1 MTVVKKVVLLIS
13 FYSLPAFALS
23 NLVAQ
28 ASWLLPLLMILTLVM
43 AGLWQRTERQRQ
55 RLQQQL
61 DLQPL
66 TPDSFRL
73 LHDEITGFPNKLA
86 LEQQLE
92 VLLRRQPSQHFSLLL
107 LKIKD
112 FEQINKVLGHSNS
125 NLLLTQIA
133 SRINQQLIQ
142 EPDVLQ
148 LEWQDQHA
156 SVVHLG
162 GVDFAAWVSA
172 SRKQHL
178 AEYLAQRIEHEVP
191 EPLLIHG
198 CGVEYRIASGVAHY
212 PQHGTLL
219 NDLLDKA
226 HQALQQHLWRYSD
239 TQVFSEEMQTY
250 TDDKLT
256 MMSQLSLAISQCE
269 LQLDVQPQIQLA
281 DQQVLA
287 AEVLLRWQHPER
299 GLLAPKDFL
308 PLAESMGMIYPLT
321 QWVLQQSIQVMQQLK
336 ADGMNIALAVN
347 LASRDLMQVE
357 LVEQLQQMLEEAEV
371 DAKLLILEIKE
382 DALLTEPDKALHVL
396 NRLHQLGVQLALD
409 DFGTGFSSLGYLRQ
423 LPIQQVKVDCSF
435 IAGLHRSET
444 QAAVTGAI
452 LDVAKNLQLVV
463 VAEGIEE
470 QAVAD
475 RLKQMGCHRG
485 QGFLYSRPFALHGL
499 PAWVKQYQHHHK
511 R

>member
-1 MTVVKKVVLLIS
+1 MVKKVVLLIS
-13 FYSLPAFALS
+13 IGVWPVYGLS
-23 NLVAQ
+23 HLTDQ
-28 ASWLLPLLMILTLVM
+28 ANRLLPLLLIVLLVVT
-43 AGLWQRTERQRQ
+43 GLWQRSEQQRKK
-55 RLQQQL
+55 LQQRL

-73 LHDEITGFPNKLA
+73 LHDEITGYPNKLA

-107 LKIKD
+107 MKIKD
-112 FEQINKVLGHSNS
+112 FEQINKILGHSNS

-133 SRINQQLIQ
+133 SRINQHLIS

-148 LEWQDQHA
+148 LEWQGQYA

-162 GVDFAAWVSA
+162 GVDFAAWVNA
-172 SRKQHL
+172 GRKQHL

-191 EPLLIHG
+191 EPLLVHG
-198 CGVEYRIASGVAHY
+198 CGIEYRIASGVAHY

-219 NDLLDKA
+219 NDLLNKA

-239 TQVFSEEMQTY
+239 TQVFSEDMQTY

-256 MMSQLSLAISQCE
+256 MMSQLSLAISERQ
-269 LQLDVQPQIQLA
+269 LQLDVQPQVQLA

-308 PLAESMGMIYPLT
+308 PIAESMGMIYPLT
-321 QWVLQQSIQVMQQLK
+321 QWVLQQTILVMQQLK
-336 ADGMNIALAVN
+336 QQGFSIALAVN

-357 LVEQLQQMLEEAEV
+357 LVEQLQHMLEDADV
-371 DAKLLILEIKE
+371 DPKLLILEIKE
-382 DALLTEPDKALHVL
+382 DALLIEPEKALNVL
-396 NRLHQLGVQLALD
+396 NRLNQLGVQLALD

-475 RLKQMGCHRG
+475 KLKQMGCHRG

-499 PAWVKQYQHHHK
+499 PAWIKQYQHHHQ

>member
-1 MTVVKKVVLLIS
+1 MKKVVVLMS
-13 FYSLPAFALS
+13 VSVWPVYALS
-23 NLVAQ
+23 HLVQQ
-28 ASWLLPLLMILTLVM
+28 ANWLLPLLLIATLVL
-43 AGLWQRTERQRQ
+43 AALWQRAERQR
-55 RLQQQL
+55 RKLQQQL

-73 LHDEITGFPNKLA
+73 LHDEITGYPNKLA

-133 SRINQQLIQ
+133 SRINQHLIS

-148 LEWQDQHA
+148 LEWQGQYA

-198 CGVEYRIASGVAHY
+198 CGIEYRIASGVAHY

-256 MMSQLSLAISQCE
+256 MMSQLSVAISQRQ
-269 LQLDVQPQIQLA
+269 LQLDVQPQVQLA

-287 AEVLLRWQHPER
+287 AEVLLRWQHPDR

-308 PLAESMGMIYPLT
+308 PMAEEIGMIYPLT
-321 QWVLQQSIQVMQQLK
+321 QWVLQQSIQIMQQLK
-336 ADGMNIALAVN
+336 QDGFSIALAVN

-357 LVEQLQQMLEEAEV
+357 LVEQLQQMLEAADV
-371 DAKLLILEIKE
+371 DPKLLILEIKE
-382 DALLTEPDKALHVL
+382 DALLIEPGKALNVL
-396 NRLHQLGVQLALD
+396 NRLSQLGVQLALD

-435 IAGLHRSET
+435 IAGLHRSDT

-452 LDVAKNLQLVV
+452 LDVARNLQLVV

-475 RLKQMGCHRG
+475 KLKQMGCHRG
-485 QGFLYSRPFALHGL
+485 QGFLFSRPFALHGL
-499 PAWVKQYQHHHK
+499 PAWIKQYQHH
-511 R
+511 RQR

>member
-1 MTVVKKVVLLIS
+1 MKKVVVLMS
-13 FYSLPAFALS
+13 VSVWPVYALS
-23 NLVAQ
+23 HLVQQ
-28 ASWLLPLLMILTLVM
+28 ANWLLPLLLIATLVL
-43 AGLWQRTERQRQ
+43 AALWQRAERQR
-55 RLQQQL
+55 RKLQQQL

-73 LHDEITGFPNKLA
+73 LHDEITGYPNKLA

-133 SRINQQLIQ
+133 SRINQHLIS

-148 LEWQDQHA
+148 LEWQGQYA

-198 CGVEYRIASGVAHY
+198 CGIEYRIASGVAHY

-239 TQVFSEEMQTY
+239 TQVFCEEMQTY

-256 MMSQLSLAISQCE
+256 MMSQLSVAISQRQ
-269 LQLDVQPQIQLA
+269 LQLDVQPQVQLA

-287 AEVLLRWQHPER
+287 AEVLLRWQHPDR

-308 PLAESMGMIYPLT
+308 PMAEEIGMIYPLT
-321 QWVLQQSIQVMQQLK
+321 QWVLQQSIQIMQQLK
-336 ADGMNIALAVN
+336 QDGFSIALAVN

-357 LVEQLQQMLEEAEV
+357 LVEQLQQMLEAADV
-371 DAKLLILEIKE
+371 DPKLLILEIKE
-382 DALLTEPDKALHVL
+382 DALLIEPGKALNVL
-396 NRLHQLGVQLALD
+396 NRLSQLGVQLALD

-435 IAGLHRSET
+435 IAGLHRSDT

-452 LDVAKNLQLVV
+452 LDVARNLQLVV

-475 RLKQMGCHRG
+475 KLKQMGCHRG
-485 QGFLYSRPFALHGL
+485 QGFLFSRPFALHGL
-499 PAWVKQYQHHHK
+499 PAWIKQYQHH
-511 R
+511 RQR

>member
-1 MTVVKKVVLLIS
+1 MKKVVVLLS
-13 FYSLPAFALS
+13 CGVWPAYALS
-23 NLVAQ
+23 HLTEQ
-28 ASWLLPLLMILTLVM
+28 AHWLLPLLMMLSLIL
-43 AGLWQRTERQRQ
+43 AGLWQRSKRQCQ
-55 RLQQQL
+55 KLQQQL
-61 DLQPL
+61 DLRPL

-73 LHDEITGFPNKLA
+73 LHDEITGYPNKLA

-92 VLLRRQPSQHFSLLL
+92 VVLRRRPSQHFSLLL

-133 SRINQQLIQ
+133 SRINQHLSN

-148 LEWQDQHA
+148 LEWQGQYA

-172 SRKQHL
+172 DNKQHL
-178 AEYLAQRIEHEVP
+178 AEYLAQRIEHDVP

-198 CGVEYRIASGVAHY
+198 CGIEYRIASGVAHY

-219 NDLLDKA
+219 NELLDKA
-226 HQALQQHLWRYSD
+226 HQALQHHLWRYSD
-239 TQVFSEEMQTY
+239 TQVFTADMQSY
-250 TDDKLT
+250 TNENLT
-256 MMSQLSLAISQCE
+256 MMSQLSVAIAQCQ
-269 LQLDVQPQIQLA
+269 LQLDVQPQIQLV

-321 QWVLQQSIQVMQQLK
+321 QWVLQQSVLVMQQLK
-336 ADGMNIALAVN
+336 QQGFSIALAVN
-347 LASRDLMQVE
+347 LASRDLMQME
-357 LVEQLQQMLEEAEV
+357 LVEQLQQMLADAEV
-371 DAKLLILEIKE
+371 DPKLLILEIKE
-382 DALLTEPDKALHVL
+382 DALLVAPGKALDVL
-396 NRLHQLGVQLALD
+396 NRLHQLGIQLALD

-423 LPIQQVKVDCSF
+423 LPISQVKIDCSF
-435 IAGLHRSET
+435 IAGLHRSDT
-444 QAAVTGAI
+444 QSAVTSAI
-452 LDVAKNLQLVV
+452 LDLAKNLQLIV

-475 RLKQMGCHRG
+475 KLKQMGCHRG
-485 QGFLYSRPFALHGL
+485 QGFLYSKPFALHGL
-499 PAWVKQYQHHHK
+499 PAWLKQYQHQRSHEV

>member
-1 MTVVKKVVLLIS
+1 VKRVVVLLS
-13 FYSLPAFALS
+13 CSVWPVYALS
-23 NLVAQ
+23 HLIEQ
-28 ASWLLPLLMILTLVM
+28 ANWLLPLLLIVSLIL
-43 AGLWQRTERQRQ
+43 AGLWQRSDRQRQ
-55 RLQQQL
+55 KLQQQL

-73 LHDEITGFPNKLA
+73 LHDEITGYPNKLA
-86 LEQQLE
+86 LERQLE

-133 SRINQQLIQ
+133 SRINQHLIS

-148 LEWQDQHA
+148 LEWQGQYA

-162 GVDFAAWVSA
+162 GVDFAAWVYA
-172 SRKQHL
+172 GNKQHL

-198 CGVEYRIASGVAHY
+198 CGIEYRIASGVAHY

-239 TQVFSEEMQTY
+239 TQVFSPEMQSY
-250 TDDKLT
+250 TDEKLS
-256 MMSQLSLAISQCE
+256 MMSQLSVAISHHQ
-269 LQLDVQPQIQLA
+269 LQLDVQPQIQLT
-281 DQQVLA
+281 DQKVLA

-308 PLAESMGMIYPLT
+308 PMAEAIGMIYPLT
-321 QWVLQQSIQVMQQLK
+321 QWVLQQTIEVMQQLK
-336 ADGMNIALAVN
+336 HDGLFIALAVN

-357 LVEQLQQMLEEAEV
+357 LVEQLQQMLDDADV
-371 DAKLLILEIKE
+371 DPKLLILEIKE
-382 DALLTEPDKALHVL
+382 DALLVEPGKALDVL
-396 NRLHQLGVQLALD
+396 NRLHQLGIQLALD

-423 LPIQQVKVDCSF
+423 LPIQQVKVDSSF
-435 IAGLHRSET
+435 IAGLHRSDT
-444 QAAVTGAI
+444 QSAVTGAI

-463 VAEGIEE
+463 VAEGVEE

-485 QGFLYSRPFALHGL
+485 QGFLFSRPFALHGL
-499 PAWVKQYQHHHK
+499 PAWLKQYQHHHPD
-511 R
+511 

>member
-1 MTVVKKVVLLIS
+1 MKKVVLLIS
-13 FYSLPAFALS
+13 VSAWPAYALS
-23 NLVAQ
+23 HLVEQ
-28 ASWLLPLLMILTLVM
+28 ANWLLPLLLIGVLVL
-43 AGLWQRTERQRQ
+43 AGLWQRSERQRQ
-55 RLQQQL
+55 KLQQQL

-73 LHDEITGFPNKLA
+73 LHDEITGYPNKLA

-92 VLLRRQPSQHFSLLL
+92 VVLRRQPSQHFSLLL

-133 SRINQQLIQ
+133 SRINQHLIS

-148 LEWQDQHA
+148 LEWQGQYA

-162 GVDFAAWVSA
+162 GVDFAAWVNA
-172 SRKQHL
+172 GRKQHL

-191 EPLLIHG
+191 EPLLVHG
-198 CGVEYRIASGVAHY
+198 CGIEYRIASGVAHY

-250 TDDKLT
+250 TDEKLT
-256 MMSQLSLAISQCE
+256 IMSQLSVAIAHRQ
-269 LQLDVQPQIQLA
+269 LQLDVQPQVQLA

-321 QWVLQQSIQVMQQLK
+321 QWVLQQTIQIMQQLK
-336 ADGMNIALAVN
+336 QDGFSIALAVN

-357 LVEQLQQMLEEAEV
+357 LVEQLQQMLEDADV
-371 DAKLLILEIKE
+371 DPKLLILEIKE
-382 DALLTEPDKALHVL
+382 DALLIEPGKALNVL
-396 NRLHQLGVQLALD
+396 NRLSQLGVQLALD

-435 IAGLHRSET
+435 ISNLHRSDT

-452 LDVAKNLQLVV
+452 LDVARNLQLVV

-475 RLKQMGCHRG
+475 KLKQMGCHRG

-499 PAWVKQYQHHHK
+499 PAWIKQYQHH
-511 R
+511 RPQ

>member
-1 MTVVKKVVLLIS
+1 VKKVVLLIS
-13 FYSLPAFALS
+13 VSAWPVYALS
-23 NLVAQ
+23 NLVEQ
-28 ASWLLPLLMILTLVM
+28 ADWLLPLLLVAALVL
-43 AGLWQRTERQRQ
+43 AGLWQRAERQRQ
-55 RLQQQL
+55 KLQQQL

-73 LHDEITGFPNKLA
+73 LHDEITGYPNKLA

-107 LKIKD
+107 MKIKD

-133 SRINQQLIQ
+133 SRINHHLAS
-142 EPDVLQ
+142 ESDVLQ
-148 LEWQDQHA
+148 LEWQGQSA

-162 GVDFAAWVSA
+162 GVDFAAWVNA
-172 SRKQHL
+172 GRKQHL
-178 AEYLAQRIEHEVP
+178 AEYLARRIEHEVP

-198 CGVEYRIASGVAHY
+198 CGIEYRIASGVAHY

-239 TQVFSEEMQTY
+239 TQVFSEAMQNY
-250 TDDKLT
+250 TDEKLT
-256 MMSQLSLAISQCE
+256 MMAQLSVAISQRQ
-269 LQLDVQPQIQLA
+269 LQLDVQPQVQLA
-281 DQQVLA
+281 DQQVIA

-308 PLAESMGMIYPLT
+308 PMAEEIGMIYPLT
-321 QWVLQQSIQVMQQLK
+321 QWVLQQSVQVMQQLK
-336 ADGMNIALAVN
+336 QDGLSIAIAVN

-357 LVEQLQQMLEEAEV
+357 LVEQLQQMLEQAEV
-371 DAKLLILEIKE
+371 DPALLILEIKE
-382 DALLTEPDKALHVL
+382 DALLTEPGKVLNVL
-396 NRLHQLGVQLALD
+396 NRLNQLGVQLALD

-435 IAGLHRSET
+435 IAGLHRSDT

-475 RLKQMGCHRG
+475 KLKQMGCHRG

-499 PAWVKQYQHHHK
+499 PAWIKQYQHH
-511 R
+511 RQR

>member
-1 MTVVKKVVLLIS
+1 MKKVVLLMGVSIWPV
-13 FYSLPAFALS
+13 YALS
-23 NLVAQ
+23 NLMAQ
-28 ASWLLPLLMILTLVM
+28 ANWLLPLLLICVLVV
-43 AGLWQRTERQRQ
+43 AGLWQRSERQRQ
-55 RLQQQL
+55 QLQQQL

-73 LHDEITGFPNKLA
+73 LHDEVTGYPNKLA

-92 VLLRRQPSQHFSLLL
+92 VVLRRQPSQHFSLLL

-133 SRINQQLIQ
+133 SRINQHLIS

-148 LEWQDQHA
+148 LEWQGQYA

-162 GVDFAAWVSA
+162 GVDFAAWVNSG
-172 SRKQHL
+172 RKQHL

-191 EPLLIHG
+191 EPLLIRG
-198 CGVEYRIASGVAHY
+198 CGIEYRIASGIAHY
-212 PQHGTLL
+212 PQHGTLF

-239 TQVFSEEMQTY
+239 TQVFSEDMQTY
-250 TDDKLT
+250 TDEKLT
-256 MMSQLSLAISQCE
+256 MMSQLSVAIAQRE
-269 LQLDVQPQIQLA
+269 LQLDVQPQVQLA

-308 PLAESMGMIYPLT
+308 PMAEEIGMIYPLT

-336 ADGMNIALAVN
+336 QEGFSIALAVN

-357 LVEQLQQMLEEAEV
+357 LVEQLQQMLEDADV
-371 DAKLLILEIKE
+371 DPKLLILEIKE
-382 DALLTEPDKALHVL
+382 DALLIEPGKALNVL
-396 NRLHQLGVQLALD
+396 NRLSQLGVQLALD

-423 LPIQQVKVDCSF
+423 LPIQQVKIDCSF
-435 IAGLHRSET
+435 IAGLHRSDT
-444 QAAVTGAI
+444 QSAVTGAI
-452 LDVAKNLQLVV
+452 LDVARNLQLVV

-475 RLKQMGCHRG
+475 KLKQMGCHRG

-499 PAWVKQYQHHHK
+499 PAWIKQYQHH
-511 R
+511 RPG

>member
-1 MTVVKKVVLLIS
+1 MKKVVFLMS
-13 FYSLPAFALS
+13 FSVWPVFGLS
-23 NLVAQ
+23 HLVEQ
-28 ASWLLPLLMILTLVM
+28 ADWLLPLLFIALLVVV
-43 AGLWQRTERQRQ
+43 GLWQRADRAKRK
-55 RLQQQL
+55 LQQQL

-92 VLLRRQPSQHFSLLL
+92 VLLRRQPSKHFSLLL

-112 FEQINKVLGHSNS
+112 FEQINKILGHSNS

-133 SRINQQLIQ
+133 SRINQQLIH
-142 EPDVLQ
+142 ESDVLQ
-148 LEWQDQHA
+148 LEWQDQYA

-178 AEYLAQRIEHEVP
+178 AEYLAQRIEQEVP
-191 EPLLIHG
+191 EPLLVHG
-198 CGVEYRIASGVAHY
+198 CAIEYRIASGVAHY

-239 TQVFSEEMQTY
+239 TQVFTEDMQSY
-250 TDDKLT
+250 SDEKLT
-256 MMSQLSLAISQCE
+256 MMSQLSVAIANCE
-269 LQLDVQPQIQLA
+269 LQLDVQPQIQLS
-281 DQQVLA
+281 DQHILA

-321 QWVLQQSIQVMQQLK
+321 QWVLQQSIKVMQQLR
-336 ADGMNIALAVN
+336 DDDCRIAIAVN

-357 LVEQLQQMLEEAEV
+357 LVEQLQQMLE
-371 DAKLLILEIKE
+371 DAGVEPKLLILEIKE
-382 DALLTEPDKALHVL
+382 DALLIEPDKALNVL
-396 NRLHQLGVQLALD
+396 NRLSQLGVQLALD

-435 IAGLHRSET
+435 IAGLHRSDT

-452 LDVAKNLQLVV
+452 LDVAKNLNLVV

-475 RLKQMGCHRG
+475 KLRQMGCHRG

-499 PAWVKQYQHHHK
+499 PAWIKQYHQHHS

>member
-1 MTVVKKVVLLIS
+1 VKKVVLLMSIS
-13 FYSLPAFALS
+13 VWPVYALS
-23 NLVAQ
+23 HLVQQ
-28 ASWLLPLLMILTLVM
+28 ANWLLPLLMIAALIL
-43 AGLWQRTERQRQ
+43 AGLWQRSERQRKK
-55 RLQQQL
+55 LQQQL

-73 LHDEITGFPNKLA
+73 LHDEITGYPNKLA

-112 FEQINKVLGHSNS
+112 FEQINKILGHSNS

-133 SRINQQLIQ
+133 SRINQHLIG

-148 LEWQDQHA
+148 LEWQGQYA

-198 CGVEYRIASGVAHY
+198 CGIEYRIASGVAHY

-250 TDDKLT
+250 TDEKLT
-256 MMSQLSLAISQCE
+256 MMSQLSVAIAQRQ
-269 LQLDVQPQIQLA
+269 LQLDVQPQIQLI

-287 AEVLLRWQHPER
+287 AEVLLRWQHPDL

-308 PLAESMGMIYPLT
+308 PMAEEIGMIYPLT

-336 ADGMNIALAVN
+336 QDGFSIALAVN

-357 LVEQLQQMLEEAEV
+357 LVEQLQQMLEEADV
-371 DAKLLILEIKE
+371 DPKLLILEIKE
-382 DALLTEPDKALHVL
+382 DALLIEPGKALNVL
-396 NRLHQLGVQLALD
+396 NRLSQLGVQLALD

-435 IAGLHRSET
+435 IAGLHRSDT

-452 LDVAKNLQLVV
+452 LDVAKNLKLLV
-463 VAEGIEE
+463 VAEGVEE
-470 QAVAD
+470 QVVAD
-475 RLKQMGCHRG
+475 KLKQMGCHRG

-499 PAWVKQYQHHHK
+499 PAWIKQYQHNHQ

>member
-1 MTVVKKVVLLIS
+1 MKKVVLLIS
-13 FYSLPAFALS
+13 VSVWPVYALS
-23 NLVAQ
+23 HLVEQ
-28 ASWLLPLLMILTLVM
+28 ADWLLPLLLIGVLVLL
-43 AGLWQRTERQRQ
+43 GLWQRAARQRQ
-55 RLQQQL
+55 KLQQQL
-61 DLQPL
+61 DSQPL
-66 TPDSFRL
+66 PPDSFRL
-73 LHDEITGFPNKLA
+73 LHDEITGYPNKLA

-92 VLLRRQPSQHFSLLL
+92 VLLRHQPSQHFSLLL

-133 SRINQQLIQ
+133 SRINQHLAN

-148 LEWQDQHA
+148 LEWQDQFA

-162 GVDFAAWVSA
+162 GVDFAAWVNA
-172 SRKQHL
+172 GRKQHL

-191 EPLLIHG
+191 EPLLVHG
-198 CGVEYRIASGVAHY
+198 CGIEYRIASGVAHY

-239 TQVFSEEMQTY
+239 TQVFSQEMQTY
-250 TDDKLT
+250 TDENLT
-256 MMSQLSLAISQCE
+256 IMSQLSVAIAHRQ
-269 LQLDVQPQIQLA
+269 LQLDVQPQVQLA

-287 AEVLLRWQHPER
+287 AEVLLRWQHPQR

-308 PLAESMGMIYPLT
+308 PLAEAIGMIYPLT
-321 QWVLQQSIQVMQQLK
+321 QWVLQQTIQVMQQLK
-336 ADGMNIALAVN
+336 QEDLSIALAVN
-347 LASRDLMQVE
+347 LASRDLLQVE
-357 LVEQLQQMLEEAEV
+357 LVEQLQQMLEEADV
-371 DAKLLILEIKE
+371 DPTLLILEIKE
-382 DALLTEPDKALHVL
+382 DALLVEPGKALNVL
-396 NRLHQLGVQLALD
+396 NRLSQLGVQLALD

-435 IAGLHRSET
+435 IANLHRSDT
-444 QAAVTGAI
+444 QAAVTSAI
-452 LDVAKNLQLVV
+452 LDVARNLQLVV

-475 RLKQMGCHRG
+475 KLKQMGCHRG

-499 PAWVKQYQHHHK
+499 PAWIKQYQHHQK
-511 R
+511 

>member
-1 MTVVKKVVLLIS
+1 MKKVVLLIS
-13 FYSLPAFALS
+13 VSVWPAYALS
-23 NLVAQ
+23 HLVDQ
-28 ASWLLPLLMILTLVM
+28 ADWLLPLLLIGVLVLL
-43 AGLWQRTERQRQ
+43 GLWQRAARQRQ
-55 RLQQQL
+55 KLQQQL

-66 TPDSFRL
+66 TPDRFRL
-73 LHDEITGFPNKLA
+73 LHDEITGYPNKLA

-92 VLLRRQPSQHFSLLL
+92 VLLRHQPSQHFSLLL

-133 SRINQQLIQ
+133 SRINQHLIN
-142 EPDVLQ
+142 ETDVLQ
-148 LEWQDQHA
+148 LEWQGQYA

-162 GVDFAAWVSA
+162 GVDFAAWVNA
-172 SRKQHL
+172 GRKQHL

-191 EPLLIHG
+191 EPLLVHG
-198 CGVEYRIASGVAHY
+198 CGIEYRIASGVAHY

-250 TDDKLT
+250 TDENLT
-256 MMSQLSLAISQCE
+256 IMSQLSVAIAHRQ

-308 PLAESMGMIYPLT
+308 PLAEAIGMIYPLT
-321 QWVLQQSIQVMQQLK
+321 QWVLQQTIQIMQRLQQ
-336 ADGMNIALAVN
+336 DGLPIALAVN

-357 LVEQLQQMLEEAEV
+357 LVEQLQQMLEEADV
-371 DAKLLILEIKE
+371 DPKLLILEIKE
-382 DALLTEPDKALHVL
+382 DALLIEPGKALNVL
-396 NRLHQLGVQLALD
+396 NRLNQLGVQLALD

-435 IAGLHRSET
+435 IADLHRSDT

-452 LDVAKNLQLVV
+452 LDVARNLQLTV

-475 RLKQMGCHRG
+475 KLKRMGCHRG

-499 PAWVKQYQHHHK
+499 PAWIKQYQHHQK
-511 R
+511 

>member
-1 MTVVKKVVLLIS
+1 MKKVVLLMSIS
-13 FYSLPAFALS
+13 AWPVYALS
-23 NLVAQ
+23 HLVQQ
-28 ASWLLPLLMILTLVM
+28 ANWLLPLLLIAVLIL
-43 AGLWQRTERQRQ
+43 AGLWQRSERQRKK
-55 RLQQQL
+55 LQQQL

-73 LHDEITGFPNKLA
+73 LHDEITGYPNKLA

-112 FEQINKVLGHSNS
+112 FEQINKILGHSNS

-133 SRINQQLIQ
+133 SRINQHLIS

-148 LEWQDQHA
+148 LEWQGQYA

-162 GVDFAAWVSA
+162 GVDFAAWVNA
-172 SRKQHL
+172 GRKQHL

-198 CGVEYRIASGVAHY
+198 CGIEYRIASGVAHY

-226 HQALQQHLWRYSD
+226 HQALQQHLWRFSD

-250 TDDKLT
+250 TDEKLT
-256 MMSQLSLAISQCE
+256 MMSQLSVAISQRQ
-269 LQLDVQPQIQLA
+269 LQLDVQPQVQLA
-281 DQQVLA
+281 DRQVLA

-308 PLAESMGMIYPLT
+308 PLAEQIGMIYPLT

-336 ADGMNIALAVN
+336 QDGFPIALAVN

-357 LVEQLQQMLEEAEV
+357 LVEQLQQMLEVADV
-371 DAKLLILEIKE
+371 DPKLLILEIKE
-382 DALLTEPDKALHVL
+382 DALLIEPGKALNVL
-396 NRLHQLGVQLALD
+396 NRLSQLGVQLALD

-423 LPIQQVKVDCSF
+423 LPIQQVKVDSSF
-435 IAGLHRSET
+435 IAGLHRSDT

-475 RLKQMGCHRG
+475 KLKQMGCHRG

-499 PAWVKQYQHHHK
+499 PAWIKQYQHHHQ

>member
-1 MTVVKKVVLLIS
+1 MKKVILLMSVSIWPV
-13 FYSLPAFALS
+13 YALS
-23 NLVAQ
+23 HLIAQ
-28 ASWLLPLLMILTLVM
+28 ADWLLPLSLIGALVL
-43 AGLWQRTERQRQ
+43 AGLWQRAERQRLK
-55 RLQQQL
+55 LQQQL
-61 DLQPL
+61 DLQL
-66 TPDSFRL
+66 STPDSFRL
-73 LHDEITGFPNKLA
+73 LHDEVTGYPNKLA

-133 SRINQQLIQ
+133 SRINQHLIN

-148 LEWQDQHA
+148 LEWQGQYA

-162 GVDFAAWVSA
+162 GVDFAAWVNA
-172 SRKQHL
+172 GRKQHL

-198 CGVEYRIASGVAHY
+198 CGIEYRIASGIAHY

-219 NDLLDKA
+219 NDLLNKA
-226 HQALQQHLWRYSD
+226 YQALQQHLWRYSD

-250 TDDKLT
+250 TDEKLT
-256 MMSQLSLAISQCE
+256 MMSQLSVAIAQRQ
-269 LQLDVQPQIQLA
+269 LQLDVQPQIQLH

-299 GLLAPKDFL
+299 GLLAPDDFL

-336 ADGMNIALAVN
+336 AEGLDIAVAVN

-357 LVEQLQQMLEEAEV
+357 LVEQLQQMLEDAEV
-371 DAKLLILEIKE
+371 DPKLLILEIKE
-382 DALLTEPDKALHVL
+382 DALLNDPGKALNVL

-435 IAGLHRSET
+435 IAGLHRSDT
-444 QAAVTGAI
+444 QSAVTGAI

-475 RLKQMGCHRG
+475 KLKQMGCHRG

-499 PAWVKQYQHHHK
+499 PAWIKQYLHHHH